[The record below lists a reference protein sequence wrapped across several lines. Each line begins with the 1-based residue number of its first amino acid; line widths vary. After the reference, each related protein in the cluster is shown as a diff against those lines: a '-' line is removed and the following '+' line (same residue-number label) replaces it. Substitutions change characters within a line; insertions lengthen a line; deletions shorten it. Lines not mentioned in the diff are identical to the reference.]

1 MAFGQ
6 IDPARLQGDAL
17 RRWYLRSPDETE
29 GERRQRSEQAHKQF
43 YSGIHDLR
51 EPSDGSASVARAADP
66 FGKADSRSQ
75 AVAYDGR
82 SSAPTRAVAVQGHK
96 PKATVDDCAGCHG
109 AWPHAPPPPGMLPPF
124 GRLPIPG
131 GFPMFRDLPG
141 GAPHPPRREDRKQC
155 EMQENSDRGICSQQ
169 PTEAAK
175 AVCYSNIVERR
186 EHCNETGEIG
196 IPSLFRARRKS
207 GRPWP

>member
-1 MAFGQ
+1 MAPGQ
-6 IDPARLQGDAL
+6 IDPARLEGDAL
-17 RRWYLRSPDETE
+17 RRWYLRSPDEIE
-29 GERRQRSEQAHKQF
+29 EERQRRTDQAHKQF
-43 YSGIHDLR
+43 YDGIHDLR
-51 EPSDGSASVARAADP
+51 EPSDGSAHPAANASP
-66 FGKADSRSQ
+66 FVRGDSTPQ
-75 AVAYDGR
+75 AVVDDEW
-82 SSAPTRAVAVQGHK
+82 SPAPTRAVALLGRK
-96 PKATVDDCAGCHG
+96 PRATVDDCAGCHG
-109 AWPHAPPPPGMLPPF
+109 AWPHVSPPPGMLPPF

-141 GAPHPPRREDRKQC
+141 GAPPLPRREDRKQC

-175 AVCYSNIVERR
+175 AVCYSNIVPRR

-196 IPSLFRARRKS
+196 IPSLFRAKRKS